1 MNCPTG
7 SRGWQEL
14 RALRSHAKRVK
25 ENELPDSL
33 ARVAGIEG
41 VKIAC
46 QEGEGKYA
54 KSE

>member
-1 MNCPTG
+1 MKLTLHIV
-7 SRGWQEL
+7 GWQITIIIIQGRL
-14 RALRSHAKRVK
+14 PGS
-25 ENELPDSL
+25 ELPDRL